1 MTPSGAGGSARVVV
15 VGLGPSG
22 PELVSDETRRLIAAA
37 ARAYLRTSRHP
48 AAATLDLQ
56 TFDGL
61 YERLASFDEVYSQIV
76 EELVHAAADVAR
88 SDGYVAYAVPGS
100 PLVAESTVERLRRDP
115 RVEVDVLPALSFLDL
130 AWARL
135 GIDPIASGVRLVDGT
150 DFAVSAAGSAGPLLV
165 AQCWSQ
171 AVLSEVKLALDE
183 ADAGGESTVTVL
195 QRLGLADEVVRE
207 VPWFELDRQVRAD
220 HLTSLWIPTVADP
233 VGAEF
238 VALDELGRILR
249 RDCPWDRQQTH
260 RSLRRHAVEE
270 AYEVVDAIDDLE
282 PLGDTPEEVAVQH
295 LREELGDLL
304 FQVVIHS
311 RLASEEGRF
320 TLADVARGVRE
331 KLVSRHPH
339 VFGDV
344 RAETAQAVAD
354 NWERLKAQEKRRTG
368 VFEGIPGDLPA
379 LSLATELLRKAQRLA
394 PAASGDADGRVDPAD
409 PVDAAD
415 EKANADAEVRADI
428 DASHSAIAALEGG
441 PITEEHLGDVLF
453 ELCRAALSAGVDPEL
468 ALRARARRFMVET
481 ERARGDSTDRGAGRQ

>member
-22 PELVSDETRRLIAAA
+22 PELVSDETRRLIAGA

-48 AAATLDLQ
+48 AAAGLDLE

-61 YERLASFDEVYSQIV
+61 YERLANFDEVYSQIV
-76 EELVHAAADVAR
+76 EELVRTAVEVVP
-88 SDGYVAYAVPGS
+88 SGGYVAYAVPGS
-100 PLVAESTVERLRRDP
+100 PLVAESTVERLRHDP
-115 RVEVDVLPALSFLDL
+115 RVEVDVVPALSFLDL

-135 GIDPIASGVRLVDGT
+135 GVDPIASGVRLVDGT
-150 DFAVSAAGSAGPLLV
+150 DFAVSAAGSPGPLLV

-171 AVLSEVKLALDE
+171 TILSEVKLALDE
-183 ADAGGESTVTVL
+183 ADAGGGTVTVL
-195 QRLGLADEVVRE
+195 QRLGLADEVVIE

-220 HLTSLWIPTVADP
+220 HLTSLWIPRVSDP

-249 RDCPWDRQQTH
+249 RECPWDRQQTH

-270 AYEVVDAIDDLE
+270 AYEVVDAIDELE
-282 PLGDTPEEVAVQH
+282 PPGDTPEEVAVQH

-311 RLASEEGRF
+311 RLAAEEGRF

-344 RAETAQAVAD
+344 RAETAQAVAE

-368 VFEGIPGDLPA
+368 AFEGIPGDLPA
-379 LSLATELLRKAQRLA
+379 LSLATELLRRAQRLA
-394 PAASGDADGRVDPAD
+394 PVASGDPAD
-409 PVDAAD
+409 SADEDADVDASP
-415 EKANADAEVRADI
+415 R
-428 DASHSAIAALEGG
+428 AIAALQGG
-441 PITEEHLGDVLF
+441 PVTEEGLGNVLF
-453 ELCRAALSAGVDPEL
+453 ELCRAARSAGVDPEL
-468 ALRARARRFMVET
+468 ALRARARRFMLET
-481 ERARGDSTDRGAGRQ
+481 ERAQGGSTGRGAGRQ

>member
-1 MTPSGAGGSARVVV
+1 MRRLTPPGAGGSARVVV

-22 PELVSDETRRLIAAA
+22 PELVSDETRRLLAGA

-48 AAATLDLQ
+48 AAATLDLE

-76 EELVHAAADVAR
+76 EELVRAAEELVP

-135 GIDPIASGVRLVDGT
+135 GVDPIASGVRLVDGT
-150 DFAVSAAGSAGPLLV
+150 DFAVSAAGSPGPLLV

-171 AVLSEVKLALDE
+171 TILSEVKLALDE
-183 ADAGGESTVTVL
+183 ADGGGGTVTVL
-195 QRLGLADEVVRE
+195 QRLGLADEVVSE

-220 HLTSLWIPTVADP
+220 HLTSLWIPRVADP

-249 RDCPWDRQQTH
+249 RECPWDRQQTH

-282 PLGDTPEEVAVQH
+282 PPGDTPEEVAVQH

-344 RAETAQAVAD
+344 RAETAQAVAE
-354 NWERLKAQEKRRTG
+354 NWELLKAQEKRRTG

-379 LSLATELLRKAQRLA
+379 LSLATELLRKAQRLN
-394 PAASGDADGRVDPAD
+394 PVPSGEPS
-409 PVDAAD
+409 DAAGED
-415 EKANADAEVRADI
+415 ADI
-428 DASHSAIAALEGG
+428 DASPPAIAELKGG
-441 PITEEHLGDVLF
+441 PVTEEGLGDVLF
-453 ELCRAALSAGVDPEL
+453 ELCRAARAAGVDPEL

-481 ERARGDSTDRGAGRQ
+481 ERAQGGSTDRGAGRQ